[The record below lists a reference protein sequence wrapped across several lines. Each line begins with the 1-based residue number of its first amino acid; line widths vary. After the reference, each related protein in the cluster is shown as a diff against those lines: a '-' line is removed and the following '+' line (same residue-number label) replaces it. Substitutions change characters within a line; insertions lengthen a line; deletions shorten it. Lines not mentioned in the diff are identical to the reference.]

1 MFEQFLDPNKLMNTG
16 TGPAVE
22 PGLTQKQMKIQS
34 LCGELSETLIRKNHD
49 YGDSVHDTYMEYGP
63 VSFLVRIADKINR
76 IKELSG
82 GTDPVVGDEKLKDT
96 VMDLAGYAILFAAEL
111 E

>member
-1 MFEQFLDPNKLMNTG
+1 MFKQFLDPNELMNTG

-22 PGLTQKQMKIQS
+22 PGLTKKQATIRS
-34 LCGELSETLIRKNHD
+34 LCGELADTLVSKNHD

-76 IKELSG
+76 IKQLSDG
-82 GTDPVVGDEKLKDT
+82 VVPSVGNEKLKDT

>member
-1 MFEQFLDPNKLMNTG
+1 MFEQFLDPSKLVNTG
-16 TGPAVE
+16 VGPAVE

-76 IKELSG
+76 IKQLSDG
-82 GTDPVVGDEKLKDT
+82 VVPSVGNEKLKDT

>member
-1 MFEQFLDPNKLMNTG
+1 MFEQFLDPSKLVNTG
-16 TGPAVE
+16 VGPAME
-22 PGLTQKQMKIQS
+22 PGMTQKQEAIRA
-34 LCGELSETLIRKNHD
+34 LCGELADTLVSKNHD
-49 YGDSVHDTYMEYGP
+49 YGDSVHDTYVEYGP

-76 IKELSG
+76 IKQLSEG
-82 GTDPVVGDEKLKDT
+82 VVPSVGNEKLKDT

>member
-1 MFEQFLDPNKLMNTG
+1 MFEQFLDPSKPMNTG
-16 TGPAVE
+16 VEPAVE
-22 PGLTQKQMKIQS
+22 SGMTQKQMKIQS

-76 IKELSG
+76 IKQLSEG
-82 GTDPVVGDEKLKDT
+82 VVPSVGNEKLKDT